1 MEIARVIALQHHE
14 KWDGTGYLGMKGE
27 EIDHYSRIMAV
38 VDVFDALMSKRSYKE
53 RWSIE
58 DAYNEIVMQSGK
70 HFDPS
75 IVEMFIEHFDE
86 FVEVLNNYP
95 DCERNVS

>member
-1 MEIARVIALQHHE
+1 MEIGRIIALQHHE

-27 EIDHYSRIMAV
+27 EIDYYSRIMAV

-58 DAYNEIVMQSGK
+58 DAYNEIVSQSGK

-75 IVEMFIEHFDE
+75 IVELFKEHFDE

-95 DCERNVS
+95 DCERTAS